1 MEVKD
6 SHIEIYART
15 KKERC
20 ALPVFSECELS
31 VEIGGYG
38 FAEVIVKQKQG
49 NGSQRGDYGRIAKI
63 TLHKADDMERVG
75 KALIALAHAVREVES
90 SNDQAK
96 GPATAARSADGDGP
110 A

>member
-31 VEIGGYG
+31 VEIGGDG

-90 SNDQAK
+90 SNAK
-96 GPATAARSADGDGP
+96 VSGAGTASAGLPG
-110 A
+110 